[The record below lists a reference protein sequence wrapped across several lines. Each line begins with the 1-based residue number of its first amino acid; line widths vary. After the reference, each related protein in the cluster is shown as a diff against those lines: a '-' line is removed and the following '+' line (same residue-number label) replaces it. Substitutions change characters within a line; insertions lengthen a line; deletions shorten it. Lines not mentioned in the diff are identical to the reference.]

1 MNERV
6 LDGILAT
13 LEAPLPADRAR
24 ALRDA
29 CRHLE
34 DRGVML
40 TGHARRGGQLRLVFR
55 DAERV
60 AALGADEARTLLA
73 AVEAGA
79 ADPWQDLATQ
89 EGAAAPGRPEKP

>member
-13 LEAPLPADRAR
+13 LDAPLPGDQAGTLRA
-24 ALRDA
+24 A
-29 CRHLE
+29 CRHLG

-40 TGHARRGGQLRLVFR
+40 TGHALRGGQLRLVFR

-60 AALGADEARTLLA
+60 AEFGADEARALLSA
-73 AVEAGA
+73 AAAGA

-89 EGAAAPGRPEKP
+89 EGAVAPGRPEDP